1 MNTRFAVGATAA
13 LMSERGRNASRRVVV
28 YGLANAMSAGETFTS
43 AATEVAHGAERVAS
57 SAGDLA
63 GDLVGEAQHA
73 RQGADKRPPEP
84 AARPRPPRAAPTAG
98 ARAPKAARAS
108 R

>member
-1 MNTRFAVGATAA
+1 MNAWFAAGATAV
-13 LMSERGRNASRRVVV
+13 LMSERGRNLVRRGVV
-28 YGLANAMSAGETFTS
+28 YVVANAMNAGETFTS

-73 RQGADKRPPEP
+73 RHGPEDGAAEKASAPAPKRERP
-84 AARPRPPRAAPTAG
+84 ARSTRAKATG
-98 ARAPKAARAS
+98 ARR
-108 R
+108 